1 MEHRLSRPYIFL
13 YGAPVIFRQQVNIVK
28 DETSEIV
35 QLEGFDVTDVH
46 QDSSIES
53 VFVGLF
59 DDEQS
64 IVELLTLQDGV
75 KVVDECAKEFDP
87 ISEMFMFFILNITFF
102 FFEDSSL

>member
-1 MEHRLSRPYIFL
+1 M
-13 YGAPVIFRQQVNIVK
+13 K
-28 DETSEIV
+28 DEASEIV

-75 KVVDECAKEFDP
+75 KVVDECSKVFDP
-87 ISEMFMFFILNITFF
+87 ISEMFLFFIFDITFF

>member
-1 MEHRLSRPYIFL
+1 M
-13 YGAPVIFRQQVNIVK
+13 K
-28 DETSEIV
+28 DETLKV
-35 QLEGFDVTDVH
+35 AQLEGFDVTDVH

-59 DDEQS
+59 NDEQS

-75 KVVDECAKEFDP
+75 KVVDECAKVFDP
-87 ISEMFMFFILNITFF
+87 ISEMFLFFILTITLF